1 MRQLTTALK
10 SSKIAT
16 LIAVSVLAGYMA
28 TLHNQGQPG
37 GALSEFQTKPA
48 GNFGRDLTDETKL
61 ARLGVPLPMQKPGGL
76 PKVTQPF
83 QITVVS
89 LKDSLTAHE
98 FDLNAIREGA
108 SVPRYF
114 VEHLPSDILE
124 IENVRLRK
132 QVFLSVTL
140 PLVLKVNE
148 NIRSNRQQLVKLI
161 DKEATG
167 KPLTTAEQVWLEKIA
182 NRYDSS
188 ADNLENLLLHMD
200 AIPVSLALAQSIEES
215 GWGTSRFARNG
226 NALFGQ
232 RVWSAGHGLVPHERD
247 TDESYEV
254 RAFQRL
260 EQSIRSYAL
269 NLNRHPAYD
278 EFRQQRAQLRE
289 ENEALDGLKLA
300 DTLTPYSERGEDYVM
315 ALQPLIEANNLTDFD
330 LVRLSPERVAQI
342 FSPSSN

>member
-28 TLHNQGQPG
+28 TLHHQGQPG
-37 GALSEFQTKPA
+37 SVLSEFQTKPA
-48 GNFGRDLTDETKL
+48 GNFGRNLTDSNKL
-61 ARLGVPLPMQKPGGL
+61 AQLGVPLPVQKPDDL
-76 PKVTQPF
+76 PKITQPF

-89 LKDSLTAHE
+89 LKESLTAHE
-98 FDLNAIREGA
+98 FDLNSIREGA

-114 VEHLPSDILE
+114 VEHLPSDILD
-124 IENVRLRK
+124 IKNVRLRK
-132 QVFLSVTL
+132 RVFLSVTL

-148 NIRSNRQQLVKLI
+148 SIRSNRQQLTKLI
-161 DKEATG
+161 DKEAAGASFNPT
-167 KPLTTAEQVWLEKIA
+167 EQVWLDKIE
-182 NRYDSS
+182 NRYNSNADS
-188 ADNLENLLLHMD
+188 LENLLLHMD
-200 AIPVSLALAQSIEES
+200 TIPVSLALAQSIEES

-254 RAFQRL
+254 KAFQRL

-278 EFRQQRAQLRE
+278 EFRKQRAQLRD
-289 ENEALDGLKLA
+289 ENETLDGLKLVE
-300 DTLTPYSERGEDYVM
+300 TLTPYSERGEGYV
-315 ALQPLIEANNLTDFD
+315 AAIQSLIEANNLTDFD
-330 LVRLSPERVAQI
+330 QVRLSPERVAQI

>member
-16 LIAVSVLAGYMA
+16 LVAVSVLAGYMV
-28 TLHNQGQPG
+28 TLGNPG
-37 GALSEFQTKPA
+37 SFLSVFQAKPA
-48 GNFGRDLTDETKL
+48 GDFDDNLTDSGKL
-61 ARLGVPLPMQKPGGL
+61 AQLGVPLPMQKPDSL
-76 PKVTQPF
+76 PKVAQPF

-89 LKDSLTAHE
+89 LKDSLAAHE
-98 FDLNAIREGA
+98 FDLNSIREGA

-124 IENVRLRK
+124 VENVRLRK

-148 NIRSNRQQLVKLI
+148 NIRSNRQQLIKLI
-161 DKEATG
+161 DKEVNGEPFSAT
-167 KPLTTAEQVWLEKIA
+167 EQGWLDKIA
-182 NRYDSS
+182 KRYNSS

-247 TDESYEV
+247 SDESYEV

-278 EFRQQRAQLRE
+278 EFRKQRAQLRE
-289 ENEALDGLKLA
+289 DNETLDGLKLA
-300 DTLTPYSERGEDYVM
+300 ETLTPYSERGEDYVQ
-315 ALQPLIEANNLTDFD
+315 ALQSLIEANNLTDFD
-330 LVRLSPERVAQI
+330 QVKLSPERVAQI
-342 FSPSSN
+342 FSPASN

>member
-1 MRQLTTALK
+1 MRQLTAALK
-10 SSKIAT
+10 SSKVAT
-16 LIAVSVLAGYMA
+16 LIAVSVLTGYMA
-28 TLHNQGQPG
+28 TLYHQDESG
-37 GALSEFQTKPA
+37 GALSGFQPKPA
-48 GNFGRDLTDETKL
+48 GNFDSSLTSREKL
-61 ARLGVPLPMQKPGGL
+61 ARLGVPLPMQKPNGL
-76 PKVTQPF
+76 PEVAQPF
-83 QITVVS
+83 QITVIS

-98 FDLNAIREGA
+98 FDLNSIREGA

-114 VEHLPSDILE
+114 VEHLPSDISD

-148 NIRSNRQQLVKLI
+148 NIRVNRHQLIKLI
-161 DKEATG
+161 DKKASGVPFTVE
-167 KPLTTAEQVWLEKIA
+167 EQTWLEKIA
-182 NRYDSS
+182 NRYRSS
-188 ADNLENLLLHMD
+188 TDNLENLLLHMD

-254 RAFQRL
+254 KAFQRL

-278 EFRQQRAQLRE
+278 EFRTQRAQLRE
-289 ENEALDGLKLA
+289 ENKTLDGLKLA
-300 DTLTPYSERGEDYVM
+300 ETLTPYSERGEDYVI
-315 ALQPLIEANNLTDFD
+315 ALQSLIEANNLTDFD